1 MAGPLI
7 AKALQDSFRNAME
20 EASRM
25 RHEYLTLEHLVLAL
39 TKDPR
44 TREVLKACGANVKR
58 LQERLENFLEETV
71 ERLPEGEEA
80 EPQQTMG
87 VERVLHS
94 AAMHALSADQKLIDG
109 GDILVAL
116 FREKESHALY
126 LLQEEG
132 VTRLDLL
139 NYISHGISKDGSPPS
154 EGGGEPRGA
163 MPTGDDEEGEGGPR
177 KSPLE
182 AYTTNLN
189 AEAKLGRIDPLIGR
203 QKELER
209 TIQVLCRR
217 RKNNPL
223 YVGETGVGKTAI
235 AEGLALHI
243 HEGKV
248 PEVLKNSVIF
258 SLDMGA
264 LLAGTKFRGQFEER
278 LKGVLKAL
286 QEHPDAILFIDEIHT
301 IVGAGAT
308 SGGSMDASNLL
319 KPALA
324 SGKLRCIGSTTYQE
338 FKASF
343 ERDRALSRR
352 FQKIEVGEPSVE
364 DTILILEGLRSRYE
378 DHHGVK
384 YDTEALRASAEL
396 SAKHI
401 NDRFLPDKAIDVVDE
416 TGAAERL
423 KPEGQ
428 RTGKVTVADVESVIS
443 KMARIPAKSVSA
455 SEGVQLKNLEP
466 ELNKVIFGQETAIKS
481 VVDAIKLARSGL
493 RAPEK
498 PIGSFLFS
506 GPTGVGK
513 TELAKQLAAVLGVEF
528 LRFDMSEY
536 SEKHTVS
543 RLIGAPPGYVGFD
556 QGGLLTDAIRK
567 HPYAVLVLDEIEKAH
582 PDLFNILLQ
591 VMDHATLTDNN
602 GRKADFRNIILILTT
617 NAGAREM
624 STKSIG
630 FGDTQLPAD
639 AKRAKKAIENTFT
652 PEFRNRL
659 DGWVLF
665 SGLPPEVILKVV
677 DKEVGL
683 LQKMLT
689 EKNVKLELTPAARA
703 WLAEHGYDPAFGARP
718 MARLVDNSLKKPL
731 AEALLFGELASG
743 GIARFDVEGESLKL
757 KALPAPAPAPAA

>member
-7 AKALQDSFRNAME
+7 AKALQDSFRNAMD

-44 TREVLKACGANVKR
+44 TREVLKACGANIKR
-58 LQERLENFLEETV
+58 LQERLVEFLEETV

-94 AAMHALSADQKLIDG
+94 AAVHALSAEQKLIDG

-116 FREKESHALY
+116 FRESESHALY
-126 LLQEEG
+126 LLQDEG
-132 VTRLDLL
+132 VSRLDLL
-139 NYISHGISKDGSPPS
+139 NYISHGTTKDGASSPG
-154 EGGGEPRGA
+154 GGGEPRGA
-163 MPTGDDEEGEGGPR
+163 VPTGDDEEGEGPR

-248 PEVLKNSVIF
+248 PEVLKNSTIF

-384 YDTEALRASAEL
+384 YETEALRAAAEL
-396 SAKHI
+396 SAKHL

-428 RTGKVTVADVESVIS
+428 RTGLVTVADVETVIS

-466 ELNKVIFGQETAIKS
+466 ELNKVIFGQESAIKS

-513 TELAKQLAAVLGVEF
+513 TELAKQLAVVLGVEF

-630 FGDTQLPAD
+630 FGDKQAPAD
-639 AKRAKKAIENTFT
+639 AQRAKKAIENTFT

-689 EKNVKLELTPAARA
+689 EKNVKLELTPAAKA

-718 MARLVDNSLKKPL
+718 MARLVDNTLKKPL

-743 GIARFDVEGESLKL
+743 GIARFDVEGEGLKL

>member
-7 AKALQDSFRNAME
+7 AKALQDSFRNAMD

-44 TREVLKACGANVKR
+44 TREVLKACGANIKR
-58 LQERLENFLEETV
+58 LQERLVEFLEETV

-94 AAMHALSADQKLIDG
+94 AAVHALSAEQKLIDG

-116 FREKESHALY
+116 FRESESHALY
-126 LLQEEG
+126 LLQDEG
-132 VTRLDLL
+132 VSRLDLL
-139 NYISHGISKDGSPPS
+139 NYISHGTTKDGASSPG
-154 EGGGEPRGA
+154 GGGEPRGA
-163 MPTGDDEEGEGGPR
+163 VPTGDDEEGEGPR

-248 PEVLKNSVIF
+248 PEVLKNSTIF

-384 YDTEALRASAEL
+384 YETEALRAAAEL
-396 SAKHI
+396 SAKHL

-428 RTGKVTVADVESVIS
+428 RTGLVTVADVETVIS

-466 ELNKVIFGQETAIKS
+466 ELNKVIFGQESAIKS

-513 TELAKQLAAVLGVEF
+513 TELAKQLAVVLGVEF

-630 FGDTQLPAD
+630 FGDKQAPAD
-639 AKRAKKAIENTFT
+639 AQRAKKAIENTFT

-689 EKNVKLELTPAARA
+689 EKNVKLELTPAAKA

-718 MARLVDNSLKKPL
+718 MARLVDNTLKKPL

-743 GIARFDVEGESLKL
+743 GIARFDVEGEGLKL
-757 KALPAPAPAPAA
+757 KALPTPEPAPAA

>member
-39 TKDPR
+39 TKEPR

-163 MPTGDDEEGEGGPR
+163 IPTGEDEEGEGGPR

-384 YDTEALRASAEL
+384 YVTEALRAAAEL

-428 RTGKVTVADVESVIS
+428 RTGQVTVADVETVIS

-466 ELNKVIFGQETAIKS
+466 ELNKVIFGQESAIKS

-630 FGDTQLPAD
+630 FGDKQLPAD
-639 AKRAKKAIENTFT
+639 AQRAKKAIENTFT

-689 EKNVKLELTPAARA
+689 EKNVKLELTPAAKA
-703 WLAEHGYDPAFGARP
+703 WLAENGYDPAFGARP
-718 MARLVDNSLKKPL
+718 MARLVDNTLKKPL
-731 AEALLFGELASG
+731 AEALLFGELARG
-743 GIARFDVEGESLKL
+743 GIARFDVEGEQLKL